1 MVAGTR
7 EKLVKAV
14 LRVDCRSGTGK
25 DSAQNTQ
32 GQAGGTFPGMLLT
45 SCTKMRQ
52 AFRDRA
58 EGRMRMRA
66 GRTRILRM
74 ES

>member
-32 GQAGGTFPGMLLT
+32 GQAGGRRDI
-45 SCTKMRQ
+45 SRD
-52 AFRDRA
+52 AFDQLHQNEAGIQGDRK
-58 EGRMRMRA
+58 
-66 GRTRILRM
+66 
-74 ES
+74 SVV